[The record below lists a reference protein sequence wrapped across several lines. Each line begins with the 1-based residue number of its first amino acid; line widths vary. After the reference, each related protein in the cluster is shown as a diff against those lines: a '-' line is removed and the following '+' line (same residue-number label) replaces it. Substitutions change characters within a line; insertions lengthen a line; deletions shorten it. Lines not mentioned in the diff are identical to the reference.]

1 MPDVV
6 LRMPPSRDRSRPL
19 VSVVTPVYNGEQHLR
34 ECIESVLA
42 QTYEH
47 WDYTIVNNCST
58 DGTLAIAREYAAR
71 DPRIRVHNNDTF
83 VRVMQSHNIA
93 LRQISPAS
101 TYCKPLMADDWLFPE
116 CLEKMV
122 GLAEKHPSVAI
133 VGAYGLYGLPDAP
146 VAWAGLPYPSTVV
159 PGRDVCRLRL
169 LGGPYVF
176 GTPTSVLYRAD
187 IVRSRHAF
195 YNESNFHADSEVC
208 FEFLAK
214 HDFGFVHQV
223 LTFRRM
229 QATSLTTLSRSLNT
243 YLPGLLYELVKYGSI
258 YLSDAEQR
266 DRIRGHLQDYYEY
279 LGKQVYLRP
288 GRKFWRFHAEKL
300 AELGYRLNPVRVAT
314 AAVAYAVDLV
324 LNPKAT
330 AERAARRL
338 PRILAG
344 LP

>member
-1 MPDVV
+1 M
-6 LRMPPSRDRSRPL
+6 
-19 VSVVTPVYNGEQHLR
+19 
-34 ECIESVLA
+34 
-42 QTYEH
+42 
-47 WDYTIVNNCST
+47 
-58 DGTLAIAREYAAR
+58 
-71 DPRIRVHNNDTF
+71 
-83 VRVMQSHNIA
+83 
-93 LRQISPAS
+93 
-101 TYCKPLMADDWLFPE
+101 
-116 CLEKMV
+116 
-122 GLAEKHPSVAI
+122 
-133 VGAYGLYGLPDAP
+133 
-146 VAWAGLPYPSTVV
+146 
-159 PGRDVCRLRL
+159 
-169 LGGPYVF
+169 
-176 GTPTSVLYRAD
+176 
-187 IVRSRHAF
+187 
-195 YNESNFHADSEVC
+195 
-208 FEFLAK
+208 
-214 HDFGFVHQV
+214 
-223 LTFRRM
+223 
-229 QATSLTTLSRSLNT
+229 TTLSRSLNT